1 MTDPGAGLADPGR
14 LDCIELVELVTDYLE
29 AALSPE
35 EQERFEHH
43 LAGCVGCTAYLEQMG
58 ATIAAAGRIGP
69 EPVPAEVVARLV
81 QAYRDSLD
89 C

>member
-1 MTDPGAGLADPGR
+1 MTDADANLVDPGR
-14 LDCIELVELVTDYLE
+14 LDCIELVELVTDYLDG
-29 AALSPE
+29 AMSPE
-35 EQERFEHH
+35 EQTRFEHH
-43 LAGCVGCTAYLEQMG
+43 LAGCVGCTAYFEQMET
-58 ATIAAAGRIGP
+58 TIAAAGRIGP